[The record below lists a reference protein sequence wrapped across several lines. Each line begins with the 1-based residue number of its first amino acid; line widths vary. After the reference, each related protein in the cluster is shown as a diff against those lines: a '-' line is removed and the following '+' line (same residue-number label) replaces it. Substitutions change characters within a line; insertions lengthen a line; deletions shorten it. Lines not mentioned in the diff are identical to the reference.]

1 MFPDSHQTTSLH
13 ASQRFALDDP
23 SSNKTEARR
32 FAKSRLQTIRLPCH
46 FSRLAARAY
55 PQLLDHNARADADPI
70 VEIHDVIVV
79 HADAAVGDK
88 VADRARLVR
97 TMNGILAAGK
107 RHRRIAHR
115 VTGRTASDHLRQVRF
130 VASHRGGRPRRAATK
145 QDGYI
150 CR

>member
-1 MFPDSHQTTSLH
+1 VSELSEQQTYCREFK
-13 ASQRFALDDP
+13 QNR
-23 SSNKTEARR
+23 SSPFRQIDR
-32 FAKSRLQTIRLPCH
+32 PPG
-46 FSRLAARAY
+46 LA
-55 PQLLDHNARADADPI
+55 PELLDHNARADADAI
-70 VEIHDVIVV
+70 VQIHDVLVV

-97 TMNGILAAGK
+97 TVNGILATGK
-107 RHRRIAHR
+107 GHSRIAHR

>member
-1 MFPDSHQTTSLH
+1 VNNRLS
-13 ASQRFALDDP
+13 AV
-23 SSNKTEARR
+23 SSNKTEASPFRQIDTR
-32 FAKSRLQTIRLPCH
+32 SILVFRSSISD
-46 FSRLAARAY
+46 FFVVSLATAGVN
-55 PQLLDHNARADADPI
+55 PELLHHNARADADAI
-70 VEIHDVIVV
+70 VEIHDVLVV
-79 HADAAVGDK
+79 HTDAAVGDK